1 MTETPQGPYQP
12 DPHPQPTV
20 SSYDT
25 QQQPHVAYQRA
36 VPPPAPLERKRRPG
50 AFAAAVV
57 AAALVVGAGA
67 GVGGA
72 AVWTSQNDADTA
84 SSSAPRST
92 SPVVDTPAAVSGDG
106 SIEQVAQTV
115 LPSVVKIDVA
125 GAQGQGSGSGIILT
139 SDGQILTNNH
149 VVEVAGDSG
158 ELEVSFND
166 GTHAKA
172 TIVGTDPLTD
182 TAVIQ
187 AEGVS
192 GLTPVTIG
200 SSSSLQVGQAVVAI
214 GSPFGLD
221 ATVTTGIVSALKR
234 PVNVGSD
241 GSGNSTV
248 YPAIQ
253 TDAAINPGNSG
264 GPLVDLNGHLVGI
277 NASIQTS
284 PQAQGG
290 GAPGSIGLG
299 FAIPIDAV
307 LPVVEQ
313 MEKGETPTHAR
324 LGISVENVAA
334 GDGALVADGARI
346 SEVGTDS
353 AAASAGLANG
363 DVITKVDDTLITDA
377 DGLVATIR
385 SYRPGDEVTVTYTR
399 DGKEDT
405 VTLTLDSDASAT
417 NS

>member
-1 MTETPQGPYQP
+1 VTETPQGPYQP
-12 DPHPQPTV
+12 HPHPQPTV

-25 QQQPHVAYQRA
+25 QQQPHVAYERA
-36 VPPPAPLERKRRPG
+36 VPPPAPIERKRRPG
-50 AFAAAVV
+50 AFAAGVV
-57 AAALVVGAGA
+57 AAALFVGAGA

-84 SSSAPRST
+84 SSSAAPRST
-92 SPVVDTPAAVSGDG
+92 SPVVDAPAAASGDG

-115 LPSVVKIDVA
+115 LPSVVKIDVSGPE
-125 GAQGQGSGSGIILT
+125 GAGSGSGIILT

-149 VVEVAGDSG
+149 VAEVAGDSG

-200 SSSSLQVGQAVVAI
+200 SSDSLQVGQAVVAI
-214 GSPFGLD
+214 GSPFGLN

-264 GPLVDLNGHLVGI
+264 GPLVDLNGQLVGI
-277 NASIQTS
+277 NASIQS
-284 PQAQGG
+284 PQAQSGG
-290 GAPGSIGLG
+290 EAGSVGLG
-299 FAIPIDAV
+299 FAIPINAV
-307 LPVVEQ
+307 LPVIEQ

-324 LGISVENVAA
+324 LGISVENVAV
-334 GDGALVADGARI
+334 GDGALVADGAQVNDV
-346 SEVGTDS
+346 STGS

-363 DVITKVDDTLITDA
+363 DVILKVDDTLITDA
-377 DGLVATIR
+377 DGLVATVR